1 MLSKDLVMAIHA
13 ERLRDAE
20 LDRVGRQAGRLRHSL
35 TSLVRPAGGT
45 PGPRVPV
52 RQTPRP

>member
-20 LDRVGRQAGRLRHSL
+20 LARAGRRASRMQHSL
-35 TSLVRPAGGT
+35 TSLARAANGG